1 LIFIAI
7 FTALFL
13 LLWLVFY
20 LSGPTFE
27 RLLSRGAKYTAGFRY
42 RDYLGVVLLLAI
54 GVGAT
59 AAIGDGFMDIT
70 ERLQADSP
78 KLHELDAMTHAW
90 AFETRTG
97 GATTFFTTWT
107 LVGTPLGLGILTAV
121 VSAVLVWR
129 KKPKWAIYLLFT
141 SAVGGLLNQALKL
154 LFARARPEL
163 AEALRGAHGY
173 SFPSGHAMGSTVVF
187 GALAYLAFRTIHPWG
202 WRAAALSLA
211 ACAITAISVSR
222 IYLGVHWISD
232 IAAGITAGTVWVIV
246 TTLAYETFRR
256 IRRVRALRTAAQLE
270 ATSSSR
276 TSLGE

>member
-1 LIFIAI
+1 LIFIAA

-20 LSGPTFE
+20 AAGPTFE
-27 RLLSRGAKYTAGFRY
+27 RLLARGAKWTAGFRY
-42 RDYLGVVLLLAI
+42 HDYLGVALLLAI

-59 AAIGDGFMDIT
+59 AAIGDAFIDIT

-78 KLHELDAMTHAW
+78 RLHEVDAMTHAW

-107 LVGTPLGLGILTAV
+107 LIGTPVGLGVLSVIVA
-121 VSAVLVWR
+121 AILVWR
-129 KKPKWAIYLLFT
+129 KKPKWAMYLLFT
-141 SAVGGLLNQALKL
+141 STVGGLLNLVLKG

-173 SFPSGHAMGSTVVF
+173 SFPSGHAMGSTIVF
-187 GALAYLAFRTIHPWG
+187 GSLAYLAFRTIRPWR

-211 ACAITAISVSR
+211 ACAIVAISVSR

-232 IAAGITAGTVWVIV
+232 IAAGITAGTVWLIV

-256 IRRVRALRTAAQLE
+256 IRRVRALREKASAD
-270 ATSSSR
+270 ARPSA
-276 TSLGE
+276 